1 MDKNETIKYLQEKYP
16 EDLND
21 NYNCY
26 WWYTCDLDGNGLK
39 YHLLLRD
46 KIARVDEKPLISL
59 RAHSSDPKNLIN
71 LLELYLE
78 TCVDL
83 GFQRQELDFKGRYW

>member
-1 MDKNETIKYLQEKYP
+1 VINIIKIKRNRLWHAEKA
-16 EDLND
+16 
-21 NYNCY
+21 
-26 WWYTCDLDGNGLK
+26 DGNGLK

-78 TCVDL
+78 IC
-83 GFQRQELDFKGRYW
+83 EY

>member
-26 WWYTCDLDGNGLK
+26 WWYTCDLV
-39 YHLLLRD
+39 RD
-46 KIARVDEKPLISL
+46 KIARVDEKPLISI

-78 TCVDL
+78 TC
-83 GFQRQELDFKGRYW
+83 EY

>member
-1 MDKNETIKYLQEKYP
+1 MDRNETIKHLLEKYP

-26 WWYTCDLDGNGLK
+26 WWYTCDLDENGLK

-59 RAHSSDPKNLIN
+59 RAHSSDPKSLIN

-78 TCVDL
+78 TC
-83 GFQRQELDFKGRYW
+83 KY

>member
-71 LLELYLE
+71 LLIDCLVENQPFDCSSLGPNKYLNE
-78 TCVDL
+78 
-83 GFQRQELDFKGRYW
+83 